1 MCPLVVGTLNGP
13 LPTAISPKIAPNR
26 EKEGNKMKVKLV
38 GLMPLDFPSK
48 DGSQI
53 QGINLYCNYADDRVI
68 GEKSDS
74 KFISQS
80 LCDQLGVSV
89 KSLESL
95 IGHELQLDVNFKGKV
110 TDIFEVS

>member
-1 MCPLVVGTLNGP
+1 
-13 LPTAISPKIAPNR
+13 
-26 EKEGNKMKVKLV
+26 MKVKLV

-53 QGINLYCNYADDRVI
+53 KGINLYCNYADDRVI

-80 LCDQLGVSV
+80 LCERLGVSV
-89 KSLESL
+89 KSLEPL
-95 IGHELQLDVNFKGKV
+95 IGQVIQLDTDFKGKV
-110 TDIFEVS
+110 TDISEVS